1 MYIYSWSRHY
11 GSCALYKYRGP
22 MKPPG
27 GPPKPDPP
35 LPKPPLPEGL
45 YLLYSILRLRL
56 LRIGAAV
63 PNLERVVLPLIIRPK
78 GGGYYTRAALIRV
91 RNLLQRIRYLYPP
104 FVPFCVC
111 YIVLKNWLYTRF
123 ISVIFKKALKATIII
138 CITKNFFAKRFFCT

>member
-11 GSCALYKYRGP
+11 GSRALYKYRGP

-35 LPKPPLPEGL
+35 LPKPPLPGGEPPRIWGGRFIL
-45 YLLYSILRLRL
+45 IIYSILRLRL

-63 PNLERVVLPLIIRPK
+63 TNLERVVLPLIIRPK

-91 RNLLQRIRYLYPP
+91 RNLLQRIR
-104 FVPFCVC
+104 
-111 YIVLKNWLYTRF
+111 
-123 ISVIFKKALKATIII
+123 
-138 CITKNFFAKRFFCT
+138 